1 MIPTPDAALRAS
13 SPELRHDAA
22 LLGIARELSDGAC
35 AALPRQRLRGRKFG
49 LLCADAQAAETRMFD
64 TAASELGAHVARVRI
79 SLNDASPHEI
89 VRDTALLLSRLYDAV
104 ECIDM
109 SPTLLQRLRASA
121 SIPVLVGGSTDV
133 QHADALAAALMA
145 EGHAAPDARR
155 FALQALLIA
164 ALA

>member
-1 MIPTPDAALRAS
+1 MIPMPDAALRAP

-35 AALPRQRLRGRKFG
+35 AALPRQWLRGRKFG
-49 LLCADAQAAETRMFD
+49 LLCADAQAAKAHAFEA
-64 TAASELGAHVARVRI
+64 AASELGAHVARIRVR
-79 SLNDASPHEI
+79 LGDASPDEI

-109 SPTLLQRLRASA
+109 SPTLLHRLRGSA
-121 SIPVLVGGSTDV
+121 SIPVLVGGSTDAPHV
-133 QHADALAAALMA
+133 DALAAALMA
-145 EGHAAPDARR
+145 EGHAAADAGR